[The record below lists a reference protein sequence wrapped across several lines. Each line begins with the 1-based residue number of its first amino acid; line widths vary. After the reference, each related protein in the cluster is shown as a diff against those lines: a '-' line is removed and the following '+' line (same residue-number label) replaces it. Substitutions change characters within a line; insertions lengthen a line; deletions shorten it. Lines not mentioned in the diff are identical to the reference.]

1 MSTIHANLRLE
12 PNDGSRAD
20 VGLRARREL
29 ESARRRVA
37 LENRLASTA
46 PGLDPKAPHLAFAGR
61 VANALEGVV
70 LPPERREELLRFARL
85 AGLREF
91 DASLVI
97 AVMQDRARR
106 GESID
111 DITGP
116 LDVLAAGRAP
126 VLRQGFQAVRFG
138 LAAGLAIGL
147 ATLAVRWLV
156 GGV

>member
-1 MSTIHANLRLE
+1 MHANLRLE
-12 PNDGSRAD
+12 PTDGDRAE

-61 VANALEGVV
+61 VAIALEGAI
-70 LPPERREELLRFARL
+70 LSPDRRAELLRFART
-85 AGLREF
+85 AGLRDF
-91 DASLVI
+91 DANLVI

-106 GESID
+106 GESIE

-116 LDVLAAGRAP
+116 LDVLGASRTR

-156 GGV
+156 GGA